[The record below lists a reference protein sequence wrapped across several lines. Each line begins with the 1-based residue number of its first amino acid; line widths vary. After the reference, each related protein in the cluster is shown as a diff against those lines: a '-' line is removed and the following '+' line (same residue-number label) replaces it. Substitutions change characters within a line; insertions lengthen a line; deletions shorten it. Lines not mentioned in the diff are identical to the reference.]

1 MGSLTAPLAR
11 AAIAAPRRDTRTLP
25 AARRCVAVRRP
36 RVNRGAGVAFRL
48 TRLEQSRET
57 TGAWRGTSRADSRV
71 MLPSPTAPLGPDDD
85 VLIIDLDDEDILDD
99 DDVPVSVLDPEK
111 AHDDAC

>member
-1 MGSLTAPLAR
+1 
-11 AAIAAPRRDTRTLP
+11 
-25 AARRCVAVRRP
+25 
-36 RVNRGAGVAFRL
+36 
-48 TRLEQSRET
+48 
-57 TGAWRGTSRADSRV
+57 